1 MTPDLETSL
10 SYCTYCPKLCRHTC
24 PVSHAEARETL
35 VPQAKMA
42 TLRLLRRGDVETDT
56 DNAAV
61 LYGCTGCLACT
72 TACRHGITPGKH
84 LLTARADMEQAGV
97 GHPALEDLPE
107 RVRETA
113 KRAALLARE
122 ALGMLSAHTGGAL
135 NGDGEENR
143 HEKGERETRIA
154 FFPAC
159 DDPGLGAP
167 ALRLFERAGVTDAG
181 LAEMSL
187 GCGGYPLLAGGF
199 PVAFRLHAEVV
210 ARELARYERVVMA
223 CPACVVTMRE
233 EYPRHGV
240 ALRPEVLH
248 PAEFL
253 ESLQGRL
260 PLPQAAHAHEKQHEK
275 GETRGTAFYHDPC
288 YLGRHS
294 GVYEAPRRL
303 LQAARMEV
311 REFSRNQAEGECS
324 GGGGVLPLTAPAT
337 AQAIAEH
344 RLEEVRE
351 AGLETVVTACGTCK
365 RQLGQSGVVVRDII
379 EILEEATR

>member
-42 TLRLLRRGDVETDT
+42 MLRLLRRGDMETEA

-84 LLTARADMEQAGV
+84 LLTARADMESAGA

-113 KRAALLARE
+113 RRAAHAARE
-122 ALGMLSAHTGGAL
+122 ALGTRPAADRSAPS
-135 NGDGEENR
+135 NGEAGERAN
-143 HEKGERETRIA
+143 GEREARVA

-159 DDPGLGAP
+159 DDPGLGVT

-181 LAEMSL
+181 LAEVSL

-253 ESLQGRL
+253 DTLRERL
-260 PLPQAAHAHEKQHEK
+260 PLPRAQKEDA
-275 GETRGTAFYHDPC
+275 RGTAFYHDPC

-324 GGGGVLPLTAPAT
+324 GGGGVLPITAPAT
-337 AQAIAEH
+337 ARAVAEH

-379 EILEEATR
+379 EILEEATRDA